1 MIISLAVFGAAI
13 LGFGIYVF
21 RYAERVTRD
30 AHTDLQGMFGS
41 TMPQLFAQPFT
52 PSGARITGVVATAVG
67 SLLVAAA
74 LVVLVVQLVTAR
86 S

>member
-1 MIISLAVFGAAI
+1 MIALAVFGAAI

-52 PSGARITGVVATAVG
+52 PAGARITGVVATAVG
-67 SLLVAAA
+67 GLLLATV
-74 LVVLVVQLVTAR
+74 LVVAVVQLVTAR